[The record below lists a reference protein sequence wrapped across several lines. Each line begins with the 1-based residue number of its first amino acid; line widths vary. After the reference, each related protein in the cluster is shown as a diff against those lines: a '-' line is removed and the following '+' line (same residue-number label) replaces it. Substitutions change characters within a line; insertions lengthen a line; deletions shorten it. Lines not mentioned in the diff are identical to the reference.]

1 MRPDSLKQSF
11 TTYKK
16 QQDQY
21 FRIAQPHL
29 KAANS
34 HYTLKLTKRLAS
46 SINLNSHD
54 HILEVGCGSGRFT
67 FPLLHQNSNLKIT
80 GLDFSEKLLKE
91 LNTLKLRNVK
101 TLLGDVDEI
110 NKLTKEKFNKI
121 IGFYI
126 LHHLPDLENSLKS
139 LRKVTKGGTQVAFV
153 EPNPLNLL
161 YYPQPFI
168 SKNMSWHEEKGFM
181 KLKKKFLEEQFK
193 KAGYK
198 DLKIHKFGFF
208 PPFIMNRKWGIILD
222 NTLEKS
228 PIKTFLPFQLITATI
243 P

>member
-1 MRPDSLKQSF
+1 MKNSETSS
-11 TTYKK
+11 YKR

-21 FRIAQPHL
+21 FSIDQPHL

-67 FPLLHQNSNLKIT
+67 LPLLHHNSNLKIT
-80 GLDFSEKLLKE
+80 GVDFSEKLLKE

-101 TLLGDVDEI
+101 TLLGDIDEI
-110 NKLTKEKFNKI
+110 NKLTKERFNKI

-126 LHHLPDLENSLKS
+126 LHHLPNLEKS
-139 LRKVTKGGTQVAFV
+139 LRSLKKVAKGGTQVAFV

-168 SKNMSWHEEKGFM
+168 SKNMSWHEEKGFI
-181 KLKKKFLEEQFK
+181 KLKKKFLEDQFK

-198 DLKIHKFGFF
+198 DLKINKFGFF
-208 PPFIMNRKWGIILD
+208 PPFILNRKWGLLLD
-222 NTLEKS
+222 NSLEKL
-228 PIKTFLPFQLITATI
+228 PVKTFLPFQLITARI